1 VEHHNLPTLQ
11 EAGMRAFYNVVFE
24 AIKGE
29 LTRAGAF
36 ACAGGGWM
44 RALRS
49 LLLRTLGSAAAADA
63 GGWARR
69 GGLDAGRCGC

>member
-36 ACAGGGWM
+36 ACAVF
-44 RALRS
+44 RTREA
-49 LLLRTLGSAAAADA
+49 TLGL
-63 GGWARR
+63 RHV
-69 GGLDAGRCGC
+69 GC

>member
-29 LTRAGAF
+29 LTRAGAL
-36 ACAGGGWM
+36 AWVGVRHICTRWELL
-44 RALRS
+44 AL
-49 LLLRTLGSAAAADA
+49 
-63 GGWARR
+63 
-69 GGLDAGRCGC
+69 